1 MKEATKV
8 SLEIPYFQEIVNR
21 LKQFGRIDEFG
32 NRHLGHW
39 TYRIEDGGMTQ
50 VVVNSDIGIAYYRV
64 GNNEVEGHYLKEH
77 A

>member
-1 MKEATKV
+1 MKETTKV